1 MMHAYLCDLSIRRY
15 KYITC
20 TQIALLVF
28 ATIIGA
34 AIVFPLA
41 VSSISSHFAI
51 FLPNIFEWSPE
62 LSQCAHC

>member
-1 MMHAYLCDLSIRRY
+1 MQACLCDLSVRRY

-34 AIVFPLA
+34 AIVFTLA
-41 VSSISSHFAI
+41 VSSTSSQFAI
-51 FLPNIFEWSPE
+51 LLPSIFEGSPE
-62 LSQCAHC
+62 FSAGADT